1 MKEPIWITGAGIV
14 SAVGCNKREVLES
27 LVAGRSGIGPM
38 RYLRSVH
45 TEFPVGEVPMSDEEL
60 CAALGIDA
68 STPTIRTA
76 LLGMLALGEALDE
89 AGLSGGELPGA
100 AFISGT
106 TVGGMDRSECY
117 YPDFLANDSRNEYI
131 AMHDCG
137 ASTELIADR
146 FGRFGFVSTP
156 STACSSAMNAILV
169 GANLIRSGAFDI
181 VVAGGSECL
190 TRFHLNG
197 FNALMI
203 LDTQPCRPF
212 DATRAGL
219 NLGEGAAYVVLERA
233 ASARRRGVH
242 ALATLDGVANTC
254 DAFHQTAS
262 SADGEG
268 AFRAMR
274 GALADAGLNPSEVDY
289 INAHGTG
296 TPNNDA
302 SESAAML
309 RLFGDRVPPV
319 SSTKAFTGHTT
330 SASGAIE
337 TVICLLALRH
347 GFLPVNL
354 NWQHPMDNGIVPVR
368 ESRPSREIRHV
379 LCNSFGFGG
388 NDSSLLLSKWQER

>member
-212 DATRAGL
+212 DATRVGL

-274 GALADAGLNPSEVDY
+274 GALADAGFDPSEVDY

-368 ESRPSREIRHV
+368 ESRPPREIRHV

>member
-100 AFISGT
+100 AFTSGT

-274 GALADAGLNPSEVDY
+274 GALADAGLDPSAVDY

-368 ESRPSREIRHV
+368 ESRPPREIRHV

>member
-233 ASARRRGVH
+233 ASARRRGVR

-254 DAFHQTAS
+254 DAFHQTAC

-274 GALADAGLNPSEVDY
+274 GALADAGLDPSAVDY

-368 ESRPSREIRHV
+368 ESRPPREIRHV

>member
-274 GALADAGLNPSEVDY
+274 GALADAGLDPSAVDY

-337 TVICLLALRH
+337 TGICLLALRH

-368 ESRPSREIRHV
+368 ESRPPREIRHV

>member
-76 LLGMLALGEALDE
+76 LLGMLALGGALDE

-219 NLGEGAAYVVLERA
+219 NLGEGAAYVVLEQA
-233 ASARRRGVH
+233 ASARRRGVR

-274 GALADAGLNPSEVDY
+274 GALADAGLDPSAVDY

-368 ESRPSREIRHV
+368 ESRPPREIRHV

>member
-38 RYLRSVH
+38 RYLRSIH

-68 STPTIRTA
+68 STPTTRTA

-233 ASARRRGVH
+233 ASARRRSVR

-274 GALADAGLNPSEVDY
+274 GALADAGLDPSEVDY

-368 ESRPSREIRHV
+368 ESRPPREIRHV

-388 NDSSLLLSKWQER
+388 NDSSLLLSK

>member
-354 NWQHPMDNGIVPVR
+354 NWQHPMDNSIVPVR
-368 ESRPSREIRHV
+368 ESRPPREIRHV

>member
-274 GALADAGLNPSEVDY
+274 GALADAGLDPSAVDY

-309 RLFGDRVPPV
+309 WLFGDRVPPV

-368 ESRPSREIRHV
+368 ESRPPREIRHV

>member
-262 SADGEG
+262 STDGEG

-319 SSTKAFTGHTT
+319 SSTKAFTGYTT

>member
-106 TVGGMDRSECY
+106 TVGGMDRSESY

-212 DATRAGL
+212 DATRVGL

-274 GALADAGLNPSEVDY
+274 GALADAGLDPSEVDY

-368 ESRPSREIRHV
+368 ESRPPREIRHV

>member
-212 DATRAGL
+212 DVTRAGL

-274 GALADAGLNPSEVDY
+274 GALADAGLDPSAVDY

-368 ESRPSREIRHV
+368 ESRPPREIRHV

>member
-45 TEFPVGEVPMSDEEL
+45 IEFPVGEVPMSDEEL

-233 ASARRRGVH
+233 ASARRRGAH

-337 TVICLLALRH
+337 TVICLLALRY

-368 ESRPSREIRHV
+368 ESRPPREIRHV

>member
-1 MKEPIWITGAGIV
+1 
-14 SAVGCNKREVLES
+14 
-27 LVAGRSGIGPM
+27 
-38 RYLRSVH
+38 
-45 TEFPVGEVPMSDEEL
+45 
-60 CAALGIDA
+60 
-68 STPTIRTA
+68 
-76 LLGMLALGEALDE
+76 
-89 AGLSGGELPGA
+89 
-100 AFISGT
+100 
-106 TVGGMDRSECY
+106 
-117 YPDFLANDSRNEYI
+117 
-131 AMHDCG
+131 
-137 ASTELIADR
+137 
-146 FGRFGFVSTP
+146 
-156 STACSSAMNAILV
+156 MNAILV

-274 GALADAGLNPSEVDY
+274 GALADAGLDPSEVDY

-368 ESRPSREIRHV
+368 ESRPPREIRHV

>member
-38 RYLRSVH
+38 CYLRSVH

-274 GALADAGLNPSEVDY
+274 GALADAGLDPSEVDY

-309 RLFGDRVPPV
+309 RLFGDRMPPV

-368 ESRPSREIRHV
+368 ESRPPREIRHV

>member
-45 TEFPVGEVPMSDEEL
+45 IEFPVGEVPMSDEEL

-233 ASARRRGVH
+233 ASARRRGVR

-274 GALADAGLNPSEVDY
+274 GALADAGLDPSEVDY

-368 ESRPSREIRHV
+368 ESRPPREIRHV

>member
-117 YPDFLANDSRNEYI
+117 YPDSLANDSRNEYI

-337 TVICLLALRH
+337 TVICLLALRY

-368 ESRPSREIRHV
+368 ESRPPREIRHV

>member
-1 MKEPIWITGAGIV
+1 
-14 SAVGCNKREVLES
+14 
-27 LVAGRSGIGPM
+27 M
-38 RYLRSVH
+38 R
-45 TEFPVGEVPMSDEEL
+45 
-60 CAALGIDA
+60 
-68 STPTIRTA
+68 
-76 LLGMLALGEALDE
+76 
-89 AGLSGGELPGA
+89 
-100 AFISGT
+100 
-106 TVGGMDRSECY
+106 
-117 YPDFLANDSRNEYI
+117 
-131 AMHDCG
+131 
-137 ASTELIADR
+137 
-146 FGRFGFVSTP
+146 
-156 STACSSAMNAILV
+156 
-169 GANLIRSGAFDI
+169 
-181 VVAGGSECL
+181 
-190 TRFHLNG
+190 
-197 FNALMI
+197 
-203 LDTQPCRPF
+203 
-212 DATRAGL
+212 
-219 NLGEGAAYVVLERA
+219 
-233 ASARRRGVH
+233 

-274 GALADAGLNPSEVDY
+274 GALADAGLDPSEVDY

-368 ESRPSREIRHV
+368 ESRPPREIRHV

>member
-156 STACSSAMNAILV
+156 STACSSAMNSILV

-309 RLFGDRVPPV
+309 RPFGDRVPPV

-337 TVICLLALRH
+337 AVICLLALRH

-368 ESRPSREIRHV
+368 ESRPPREIRHV

>member
-38 RYLRSVH
+38 CYLRSVH
-45 TEFPVGEVPMSDEEL
+45 TEFPEGEVPMSDEEL

-233 ASARRRGVH
+233 ASARRRGVR

-274 GALADAGLNPSEVDY
+274 GALADAGLDPSEVDY

-368 ESRPSREIRHV
+368 ESRPPREIRHV

>member
-27 LVAGRSGIGPM
+27 LVAGRSDIGPM

-45 TEFPVGEVPMSDEEL
+45 IEFPVGEVPMSDEEL

-337 TVICLLALRH
+337 TVICLLALRY

-368 ESRPSREIRHV
+368 ESRPPREIRHV

>member
-302 SESAAML
+302 SKSAAML

-368 ESRPSREIRHV
+368 ESRPPREIRHV

>member
-233 ASARRRGVH
+233 ASARRRGVR

-274 GALADAGLNPSEVDY
+274 GALADAGLDPSAVDY

-302 SESAAML
+302 CESAAML

-368 ESRPSREIRHV
+368 ESRPPREIRHV